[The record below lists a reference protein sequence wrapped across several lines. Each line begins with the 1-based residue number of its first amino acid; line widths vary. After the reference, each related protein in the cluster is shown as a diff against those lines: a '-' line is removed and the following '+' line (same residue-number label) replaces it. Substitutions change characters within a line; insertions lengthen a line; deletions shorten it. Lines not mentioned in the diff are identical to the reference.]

1 MLKCPI
7 HELPGNVIIDNF
19 YARLSF
25 QDKTLLDTSCSG
37 SFTRN
42 KEEFKRDLL
51 DRIQENTE
59 GWENDK
65 DRESG
70 IIYDYKCIEAFMDTD
85 KFRNMSATYGLDS
98 QVAANLYKAFASH
111 YELPKKNFD
120 KYHEPYKDKI
130 DSSINKCV
138 VVETADHV
146 IPEAYIEKT
155 PFPAKM
161 KEYSVINSAV
171 HKSEK
176 KPIEPEEQI
185 KVEPAVAIVKDL
197 VTENVEDGHIIF
209 CEDASNIVSHPNKP
223 KQVSVPMLSV
233 RIGDHCYYG
242 LCDIGASVSAIP
254 YELYTEIMH
263 EIDSCEL
270 EDIDVVIQ
278 LANRETISPIGI
290 VRDVEV
296 LCDCKKE
303 KILTKFAGE
312 SYEFNFSKF
321 TKTPYKADLPS
332 DDFKMEQCA
341 SIVLVPNNP
350 LQQHLED
357 SESEVFRKERDEL
370 EEIFLRQPILKHDL
384 PVEDLGTTPPPKE
397 DPVFDLKPLPDNL
410 KYAHIDDKKIYPV
423 IISSKLTEF
432 EEERLLE
439 ILKKHRGAI
448 GYTLDDLKGISP
460 SICQHAINMED
471 DAKPVVEHQRRLIPK
486 MKEVVRN
493 EVLRLLEAGIIYP
506 IADSRWVSPVH
517 CVPKKG
523 GMTVVP
529 NDNDELIPQRVVVG
543 YRMCIDFRKVNKV
556 TKKDHYPLPFIDQM
570 LERLSKNTHFCF
582 LDGYSGFSQIAVKT
596 KDQEKTTFTCPYGTY
611 AYRRMPFGLCNAPA
625 TFQRCMSAIFHGF
638 CESIVEVFMDD
649 FSVYGNSFDSCL
661 RNLDKVLQRCEET
674 NLVLNWEKCHFMVN
688 EGIVLGHKIS
698 ERGIEVDRAKVEAI
712 EKMPYPRDVKGIRS
726 VLGHAGFYRRFIK
739 DFSKISKPLTNLL
752 QKDVPFVFDDDCKEA
767 FETLKKALTTAPIVE
782 PPDWNLPFEIMCD
795 ASDFA
800 VGAVLGQRVDKKLNV
815 IHYASKTLD
824 AAQRNYATTEK
835 ELLAVVFACD
845 KFRSYIVDSKVT
857 IHTDHAAIRYLMTK
871 KDAKPRLIRWV
882 LLLQEFDL
890 HIVDR
895 KGADNPVA
903 DNLSRLENIAYDP
916 VPVNDSFPN
925 EQLAVIKYLPPTF
938 SAQQRRKFFYD
949 LRHYFWDDP
958 HLYKEGVDGIMRRCV
973 PEYEQQEILSKCHGS
988 AYGGH
993 HAGERT
999 AQKVLQSGFYW
1010 PTLFKDARKF
1020 ILSCDEC
1027 QRVGNISRRNEMPMN
1042 YTLVIEPFDCWGFD
1056 FMGPFPSSE
1065 GNTHILV
1072 AVDYVTKWV
1081 EAIPTKSADG
1091 ETSLRM
1097 LLDIIFPRFGVPRYI
1112 MTDGGSHF
1120 IHGGFRKT
1128 LARFF
1133 AGKLLSKWEGPYVV
1147 EEVICFGS
1155 RAIMSSSET
1164 PKDSSSKDVGN
1175 LYMEELR
1182 MHPKEL
1188 LLVEGELQIKDVQGP
1203 KGEGSLEDRMEKLE
1217 QEVFKYKK
1225 MAEREV
1231 DIFHRIVSELIA
1243 EHEKETAK
1251 LWGDILSLHDTTNKL
1266 QAQLYDVQNQNCI
1279 AMDEVRKK
1287 LFSISL
1293 SGKAAHWYKLLD
1305 NGDSLEWNDIVPR
1318 FYSKFYPPSEIHKD
1332 RNRIYN
1338 FWPHDGESIAQ
1349 AWGRLK
1355 SLMLKC
1361 PIHELPGNVI
1371 IDNFYARL
1379 SFQDKT
1385 LLDTS
1390 CSGSFTRNK
1399 EEFKRD
1405 LLDRIQENTEGWEND
1420 KDRESGIIYDYKCI
1434 EAFMDTDK
1442 FRNMSATYGL
1452 DSQVAANLYKA
1463 FASHYELP
1471 KKNFDKYHEPYKDKI
1486 DSSINKCV
1494 VVETADH
1501 VIPEAYIEK
1510 TPFPAKMKE
1519 YSVINSAVHKSEKKP
1534 IEPEEQIKVEP
1545 AVAIVKDLVTENV
1558 EDGHI
1563 IFCEDASNIVSHPN
1577 KPKQVSVPM
1586 LSVRIGDHCYYGL
1599 CDIGASVSAI
1609 PYELYTEIMHEI
1621 DSCELEDIDVV
1632 IQLANRETISPIGIV
1647 RDVEVLCD
1655 CKKEKILTKFAGES
1669 YEFNF
1674 SKFTKTPYKADL
1686 PSDDFK
1692 MEQCASIVLVPNNP
1706 LQQHLEDSESEV
1718 FRKERDELEEIFLRQ
1733 PILKHDLPVEDL
1745 GTTPPPKEDPVFD
1758 LKPLPDNLKY
1768 AHIDDKKIYP
1778 VIISSKLT
1786 EFEEERL
1793 LEILKKH
1800 RGAIGYTLD
1809 DLKGISP
1816 SICQHAI
1823 NMEDDA
1829 KPVVEPQRRLI
1840 PKMKEVVRNEVLR
1853 LLEAGIIY
1861 PIADSR
1867 WVSPVHCVPKKGGM
1881 TVVPNDNDELIPQ
1894 RVVVG
1899 RFIKDFSKISKPLT
1913 NLLQKDVP
1921 FVFDDDCKE
1930 AFETL
1935 KKALTTAPIVEPP
1948 DWNLPFEIM
1957 CDASD
1962 FAVGAVLGQ
1971 RVDKKLNVIHYASK
1985 TLDAAQRNY
1994 ATTEKELLA
2003 VVFAC
2008 DKFRSY
2014 IVDSKVTIH
2023 TDHAAIRYLMT
2034 KKDAKPRLIRWVLLL
2049 QEFDLHIVDRKG
2061 ADNPVADNLSR
2072 LENIAY
2078 DPVPVNDSFPNEQL
2092 AVIKVSS
2099 RDSPWICFGSR
2110 AIMSSSET
2118 PKDSSCKDVGNLYME
2133 ELRMHPKEL
2142 LLVEGELQI
2151 KDVQGPKGEGS
2162 LEDRMEKLEQEVFKY
2177 KKMAEREVDIFH
2189 RIVSELIAEHE
2200 KETAKLWGDILS
2212 LHDTTNKLQAQ
2223 LYDVQNQNCEY
2234 ENRFK
2239 YISRAASFRI
2249 PETKMSFLDGE
2260 PLPWKFDDGSSS
2272 PPSPQE

>member
-1 MLKCPI
+1 MNPRWHPDNQQTWDAFFINRRERALARYEEDGLPPGNFHEAGRRLWWGGRTLQSVMDYITAGDIPRLRYPQFEPRAPPDDSDDNSDDSNDDGGNLEGDDYQYNGGDYEDYEPNSAKSLVTPLYKEKLLPLSIFLLSSSSLFLLSSSVTIAFQSPPPPKHPKMVKKKSSAAATSACSSSTVSKAATDAATKAVPETSAVATKGAPGDCPASTTSKRDVNKARSLGLI
-7 HELPGNVIIDNF
+7 PDEEGNVILPAASAGRRTPERKSSPAGRIRRGNSLPEGEIDAIVTVIELDIISITIIIISTIITAVSTAAPRHRCSNLVADACKGYNHNESFIETVCQHLLLLVGIDILTYRRYYDTPPILVGHQDYFLAPLPGSEALLRSSLQFLFGKSTTTATVVDEAPGEEVIPYKIPMKIIERVMDNRYEGDGTVHPGDHLLFLHELCGLFKCAGIAMDEVRKKLFSLSLSGKAAHWYKLLDNGDSLEWNDIVPRF
-19 YARLSF
+19 YSKF
-25 QDKTLLDTSCSG
+25 YPPNKTLLDTSCSG

-223 KQVSVPMLSV
+223 KQASVPMLSV
-233 RIGDHCYYG
+233 KIGDHCYYG

-296 LCDCKKE
+296 LCGKIKYPADFLVLGSAANCKKE

-423 IISSKLTEF
+423 IISSKLSEI

-439 ILKKHRGAI
+439 ILKKHHGAI

-582 LDGYSGFSQIAVKT
+582 LDGYSGFSQIAVKA

-638 CESIVEVFMDD
+638 CESIVE
-649 FSVYGNSFDSCL
+649 
-661 RNLDKVLQRCEET
+661 RCEET

-698 ERGIEVDRAKVEAI
+698 REVLKLIELKLKQLRRCPIRG
-712 EKMPYPRDVKGIRS
+712 M
-726 VLGHAGFYRRFIK
+726 L
-739 DFSKISKPLTNLL
+739 KISKPLTNLL

-973 PEYEQQEILSKCHGS
+973 PEHEQQEILSKCHGS

-999 AQKVLQSGFYW
+999 AICFRSRSTMASNNKG
-1010 PTLFKDARKF
+1010 KG
-1020 ILSCDEC
+1020 LSE
-1027 QRVGNISRRNEMPMN
+1027 
-1042 YTLVIEPFDCWGFD
+1042 
-1056 FMGPFPSSE
+1056 
-1065 GNTHILV
+1065 
-1072 AVDYVTKWV
+1072 
-1081 EAIPTKSADG
+1081 
-1091 ETSLRM
+1091 
-1097 LLDIIFPRFGVPRYI
+1097 
-1112 MTDGGSHF
+1112 
-1120 IHGGFRKT
+1120 
-1128 LARFF
+1128 
-1133 AGKLLSKWEGPYVV
+1133 
-1147 EEVICFGS
+1147 EEVK
-1155 RAIMSSSET
+1155 R
-1164 PKDSSSKDVGN
+1164 
-1175 LYMEELR
+1175 
-1182 MHPKEL
+1182 
-1188 LLVEGELQIKDVQGP
+1188 GP
-1203 KGEGSLEDRMEKLE
+1203 LPP
-1217 QEVFKYKK
+1217 
-1225 MAEREV
+1225 A
-1231 DIFHRIVSELIA
+1231 
-1243 EHEKETAK
+1243 
-1251 LWGDILSLHDTTNKL
+1251 LSL
-1266 QAQLYDVQNQNCI
+1266 
-1279 AMDEVRKK
+1279 
-1287 LFSISL
+1287 
-1293 SGKAAHWYKLLD
+1293 
-1305 NGDSLEWNDIVPR
+1305 
-1318 FYSKFYPPSEIHKD
+1318 
-1332 RNRIYN
+1332 
-1338 FWPHDGESIAQ
+1338 
-1349 AWGRLK
+1349 
-1355 SLMLKC
+1355 
-1361 PIHELPGNVI
+1361 
-1371 IDNFYARL
+1371 
-1379 SFQDKT
+1379 
-1385 LLDTS
+1385 
-1390 CSGSFTRNK
+1390 
-1399 EEFKRD
+1399 
-1405 LLDRIQENTEGWEND
+1405 
-1420 KDRESGIIYDYKCI
+1420 
-1434 EAFMDTDK
+1434 
-1442 FRNMSATYGL
+1442 
-1452 DSQVAANLYKA
+1452 
-1463 FASHYELP
+1463 
-1471 KKNFDKYHEPYKDKI
+1471 
-1486 DSSINKCV
+1486 
-1494 VVETADH
+1494 
-1501 VIPEAYIEK
+1501 
-1510 TPFPAKMKE
+1510 
-1519 YSVINSAVHKSEKKP
+1519 
-1534 IEPEEQIKVEP
+1534 
-1545 AVAIVKDLVTENV
+1545 
-1558 EDGHI
+1558 
-1563 IFCEDASNIVSHPN
+1563 
-1577 KPKQVSVPM
+1577 
-1586 LSVRIGDHCYYGL
+1586 
-1599 CDIGASVSAI
+1599 
-1609 PYELYTEIMHEI
+1609 
-1621 DSCELEDIDVV
+1621 
-1632 IQLANRETISPIGIV
+1632 
-1647 RDVEVLCD
+1647 
-1655 CKKEKILTKFAGES
+1655 
-1669 YEFNF
+1669 
-1674 SKFTKTPYKADL
+1674 
-1686 PSDDFK
+1686 
-1692 MEQCASIVLVPNNP
+1692 
-1706 LQQHLEDSESEV
+1706 
-1718 FRKERDELEEIFLRQ
+1718 
-1733 PILKHDLPVEDL
+1733 
-1745 GTTPPPKEDPVFD
+1745 
-1758 LKPLPDNLKY
+1758 
-1768 AHIDDKKIYP
+1768 
-1778 VIISSKLT
+1778 
-1786 EFEEERL
+1786 
-1793 LEILKKH
+1793 
-1800 RGAIGYTLD
+1800 
-1809 DLKGISP
+1809 
-1816 SICQHAI
+1816 
-1823 NMEDDA
+1823 
-1829 KPVVEPQRRLI
+1829 
-1840 PKMKEVVRNEVLR
+1840 
-1853 LLEAGIIY
+1853 
-1861 PIADSR
+1861 
-1867 WVSPVHCVPKKGGM
+1867 
-1881 TVVPNDNDELIPQ
+1881 
-1894 RVVVG
+1894 
-1899 RFIKDFSKISKPLT
+1899 
-1913 NLLQKDVP
+1913 
-1921 FVFDDDCKE
+1921 
-1930 AFETL
+1930 
-1935 KKALTTAPIVEPP
+1935 
-1948 DWNLPFEIM
+1948 
-1957 CDASD
+1957 
-1962 FAVGAVLGQ
+1962 
-1971 RVDKKLNVIHYASK
+1971 
-1985 TLDAAQRNY
+1985 
-1994 ATTEKELLA
+1994 
-2003 VVFAC
+2003 
-2008 DKFRSY
+2008 
-2014 IVDSKVTIH
+2014 
-2023 TDHAAIRYLMT
+2023 
-2034 KKDAKPRLIRWVLLL
+2034 
-2049 QEFDLHIVDRKG
+2049 
-2061 ADNPVADNLSR
+2061 
-2072 LENIAY
+2072 
-2078 DPVPVNDSFPNEQL
+2078 DSFPVLEEALRTTDEFCDQY
-2092 AVIKVSS
+2092 
-2099 RDSPWICFGSR
+2099 R
-2110 AIMSSSET
+2110 A
-2118 PKDSSCKDVGNLYME
+2118 
-2133 ELRMHPKEL
+2133 LR
-2142 LLVEGELQI
+2142 
-2151 KDVQGPKGEGS
+2151 
-2162 LEDRMEKLEQEVFKY
+2162 
-2177 KKMAEREVDIFH
+2177 REV
-2189 RIVSELIAEHE
+2189 E
-2200 KETAKLWGDILS
+2200 IL
-2212 LHDTTNKLQAQ
+2212 QEE
-2223 LYDVQNQNCEY
+2223 NCRLRRMLEY
-2234 ENRFK
+2234 HSIHITR
-2239 YISRAASFRI
+2239 
-2249 PETKMSFLDGE
+2249 
-2260 PLPWKFDDGSSS
+2260 SSS
-2272 PPSPQE
+2272 PTSDNNESLRVLVQNCQAEKLKLKEL